1 MDKESLANPTS
12 ATDDKETKA
21 TNPTAEKTVKKKL
34 KPVKPTGFRWLGNI
48 IKVIGFFVALVIIAV
63 HVLAAYILFNYR
75 PLYITVCLLIVSVGF
90 VIALIALFLIY
101 ALGHSINQNNEIL
114 YLLKKDNEK

>member
-1 MDKESLANPTS
+1 MDNESLTNPS
-12 ATDDKETKA
+12 GATDNKEALASNQHSEKA
-21 TNPTAEKTVKKKL
+21 KKQ

-48 IKVIGFFVALVIIAV
+48 VKVIGFFVALVIIAV

-75 PLYITVCLLIVSVGF
+75 PLYIPVCFIIVTVGF